1 MNAAV
6 GPEGTPNAVGDAE
19 AHTRFERDL
28 VLRLL
33 SGRAYRRI
41 LDGGTGA
48 GRLLPVLT
56 RLAEQCYAVDMERGL
71 LRQARSRMA
80 PDSSPR
86 LVGADVQR
94 LPFRPSAFDAAL
106 LIRVY
111 HRLPD
116 PMRALAEMAR
126 VLRTGGVLVLSVHP
140 RPSLRTLYHQVASPV
155 GARGLCA
162 APRASAVRVG
172 PDSAPGWVET
182 LSTTEARLRAAGFHV
197 TLRCAT
203 GFDELPVLRALP
215 ESVWMRVAGSGL
227 TPPLSP
233 CVFLVS
239 ERLPGAE
246 ENRS

>member
-1 MNAAV
+1 M
-6 GPEGTPNAVGDAE
+6 GPAGTPNSAGDAE
-19 AHTRFERDL
+19 VHARFESDL

-33 SGRAYRRI
+33 SGRTYRRI

-56 RLAEQCYAVDMERGL
+56 RLAEQCYAVDLERVL
-71 LRQARSRMA
+71 LRRAASRVTR
-80 PDSSPR
+80 DSSPH

-94 LPFRPSAFDAAL
+94 LPFRASVFDAAL

-116 PMRALAEMAR
+116 PVRALAEMAR
-126 VLRTGGVLVLSVHP
+126 VLRPGGVLVLSVHP
-140 RPSLRTLYHQVASPV
+140 RPSLRTLYHDVTPSV
-155 GARGLCA
+155 GTRGSSTA
-162 APRASAVRVG
+162 ARASAVRVG
-172 PDSAPGWVET
+172 PDSSPGWVEA
-182 LSTTEARLRAAGFHV
+182 LSTTEARLRGAGFHV

-215 ESVWMRVAGSGL
+215 ESVWIRVAGSGL

-239 ERLPGAE
+239 ERLPGPE
-246 ENRS
+246 EHRL